1 MISFNDLK
9 NPNNLY
15 CFHLIK
21 NGKVIGNDYKNI
33 FKLNYILPIKIDNKT
48 IIQLISIYDNLTV
61 FTDLFSINLCDKF
74 VSFQLSFDI

>member
-1 MISFNDLK
+1 MISYDILK

-21 NGKVIGNDYKNI
+21 NGKVIGNDYSNI
-33 FKLNYILPIKIDNKT
+33 YKLNFVYPFKIENKT
-48 IIQLISIYDNLTV
+48 IIQLISIYDNITV
-61 FTDLFSINLCDKF
+61 STDLYSIELCDKV